1 MGNKELKIEEILERL
16 RIFFRVKTM
25 RELAKILGVYESTLS
40 GWKSRKTFDLLKIYE
55 KAEGINWHWLITG
68 EGEMGINARKHQELV
83 AQVEYLSRQIKRLEE
98 ENDLL
103 KAMIKNLL
111 AGKEEGKEPENIEE
125 TVKVPMINLPDETE
139 IYKREME
146 KGGGIY
152 ARESKKKEKKQ

>member
-1 MGNKELKIEEILERL
+1 MENELKVEDLIERL
-16 RIFFRVKTM
+16 KEYFNAKT
-25 RELAKILGVYESTLS
+25 LADLSKHLGIKEVTLA
-40 GWKSRKTFDLLKIYE
+40 GWKYRNSFDLVRMFPRLK
-55 KAEGINWHWLITG
+55 GIDWHWLITG
-68 EGEMGINARKHQELV
+68 QGEMTYDSRKQKELV
-83 AQVEYLSRQIKRLEE
+83 AQVEYLLRQIKRLEE

-152 ARESKKKEKKQ
+152 AREGKRKEKKQ